1 MRISA
6 LTISEDKIKNH
17 IYTLKPA
24 LLAGFFYIYFMILRM
39 PQIYFI
45 FFFLAIALNA
55 QKKDSIKSV
64 IETDLSKIDSYKKK
78 INYLIKRGES
88 VLEDDLYVSEKYLDY
103 AQSFVK
109 ADDKKRKARIL
120 KSLGNVYHKKGE
132 NNKSLLSYLQSR
144 NLYEELNDTLN
155 IAKNLLK
162 EGVVY
167 NYLKEYQ
174 KAINSSKESIR
185 LANLS
190 NNLSLVGR
198 NYISMGGTYRRL
210 EKIDSSFIFY
220 NNALKI
226 FTDIKDELR
235 ISTIKNDLALL
246 HGSVNRY
253 DEAVKIHLGNIG
265 YIKENHSQMNIS
277 TTFYNIGYSFLKLK
291 EYDKSLK
298 YLDSSLQVANK
309 QGFKYIIAKITEK
322 QSIIH
327 KELGNFE
334 EAFNN
339 HVLFKKYSDSIFSL
353 KKQKQIKE
361 LELKNEFEAERKE
374 LEAIASRKEL
384 QKRLYLRLFIIVLI
398 AALIIGYLIW
408 RDSLS
413 RTQIVKDKYEK
424 EKLKKQVLVEQVK
437 ASETELKYLIADNT
451 MRLEFIKQLS
461 NQIRKDKRSN
471 DYKTVQEYANT
482 LLLKLQ
488 QQITTENKLSLVQ
501 DKINEVNK
509 GFEEKLKTL
518 YPNLTK
524 TEREMC
530 SFLRLNLSIKEI
542 ASIRNSSIDSIKA
555 LRYRIRKKMQI
566 PKNEELEGFVQG
578 I

>member
-1 MRISA
+1 
-6 LTISEDKIKNH
+6 
-17 IYTLKPA
+17 
-24 LLAGFFYIYFMILRM
+24 MILRI
-39 PQIYFI
+39 PQIYFL
-45 FFFLAIALNA
+45 FFFLVISLNA
-55 QKKDSIKSV
+55 QKKDSIQSV
-64 IETDLSKIDSYKKK
+64 IETDLQNIDSYKKK
-78 INYLIKRGES
+78 INYLVKRGANI
-88 VLEDDLYVSEKYLDY
+88 LEDDLYTSEQYLNY
-103 AQSFVK
+103 AQSIVQE
-109 ADDKKRKARIL
+109 DDKKGKARIL
-120 KSLGNVYHKKGE
+120 KNLGNVYHKKGE

-144 NLYEELNDTLN
+144 NLYEELNDTIN
-155 IAKNLLK
+155 IARNLLK

-167 NYLKEYQ
+167 NYLKEYR
-174 KAINSSKESIR
+174 KAISSSEESIK
-185 LANLS
+185 LS
-190 NNLSLVGR
+190 NSINNLSLVGR
-198 NYISMGGTYRRL
+198 NYICMGGSYRRL

-220 NNALKI
+220 NKALKI
-226 FTDIKDELR
+226 FTDLKNELR

-246 HGSVNRY
+246 YGSEDRY
-253 DEAVKIHLGNIG
+253 DEAVKIHLGNIA
-265 YIKENHSQMNIS
+265 YIKENHSLINVS

-298 YLDSSLQVANK
+298 YLDSSFQVADK

-322 QSIIH
+322 QSIIY
-327 KELGNFE
+327 KEQGNFE
-334 EAFNN
+334 EAFKN

-408 RDSLS
+408 RDSVS